1 MRFAV
6 VLALAAALA
15 VAATA
20 YGHGAAPGVP
30 RGFHP
35 ETAGA
40 VGTRDVWILG
50 WYRCKAGKPGCSAL
64 VRSTDGGRHFTRVAM
79 PPLSNLNTPT
89 LEFTSARVGYAA
101 EAGSRLFVTHDG
113 GSSWAPRSP
122 AGLSEFAVGGG
133 DVYAVFSP
141 NRFERSP
148 VSEHSWHTV
157 TLPVKFRFLV
167 SLAAQGRHVWLL
179 GSTRHIRAGDMIVRS
194 TDRGTTLEKG
204 LGPCVPE
211 LGGRLV
217 PAGGEVVWALP
228 DRDDGG
234 TLPVHERRAHVPVA
248 PLLPRSRRFAPAGV
262 DERRRD
268 LSELEARRH
277 PVRRCAG
284 PARPHNGS
292 GKALGRRTPVGS
304 RRPGFLAPLCDQP
317 GRRGPVLDPFAPQSG
332 AVLADDRR
340 RLDLAFHGDSLTAFR
355 PALRALDNE
364 APR

>member
-217 PAGGEVVWALP
+217 PAGGEVVWAVCPTGMMAGLSLSTN
-228 DRDDGG
+228 GG
-234 TLPVHERRAHVPVA
+234 RTF
-248 PLLPRSRRFAPAGV
+248 PLLRSFHDPGGSHLPGLTNGAAIFPSSK
-262 DERRRD
+262 RD
-268 LSELEARRH
+268 AILYGGAQGPL
-277 PVRRCAG
+277 VRTTD
-284 PARPHNGS
+284 
-292 GKALGRRTPVGS
+292 LGRRWAGV
-304 RRPGFLAPLCDQP
+304 
-317 GRRGPVLDPFAPQSG
+317 PQSARVGQVFWLHFATSRVG
-332 AVLADDRR
+332 AALFSTRSHPNQARFWRTTD
-340 RLDLAFHGDSLTAFR
+340 GGLTWHSMAIR
-355 PALRALDNE
+355 
-364 APR
+364 